1 MTPFKKDHSNK
12 KDWILIDAE
21 NLSVGRLAAYIS
33 MVLRGKNKPTYGKH
47 YDDGDFIVV
56 TNVKKIKFSGKKML
70 EKNIINILVIQRY
83 KGIYT
88 KRTSKKK

>member
-33 MVLRGKNKPTYGKH
+33 MVLRGK
-47 YDDGDFIVV
+47 I
-56 TNVKKIKFSGKKML
+56 SQLM
-70 EKNIINILVIQRY
+70 ENIMMMETLL
-83 KGIYT
+83 
-88 KRTSKKK
+88 S